1 MRALRIS
8 LIVFGALLVLALI
21 ADRIAL
27 FIAQGEVA
35 SQARETLELSS
46 EPDVSIKGF
55 PFLTQV
61 LGSHLDRVDLG
72 LDGYEALVDDQMLTL
87 EELDVRLEDVELGS
101 GYSSAVAERAG
112 GEGLISW
119 EELTRAYGELL
130 AVSGN
135 GFGVEFGY
143 AEDGRLLLTLQ
154 ASVLGQS
161 LDVGE
166 VTGDIVLENGSI
178 RLEVADEDIPDTGG
192 PEVQAAIREQ
202 LDIEREIAGLP
213 DGLSLD
219 SLEPTED
226 GLALTITGSDVDIT
240 G

>member
-8 LIVFGALLVLALI
+8 LIVFGVLLVLALI

-27 FIAQGEVA
+27 SMAQGEVA
-35 SQARETLELSS
+35 SQARSSLSLDS

-61 LGSHLDRVDLG
+61 LGNHLDRVDLG
-72 LDGYEALVDDQMLTL
+72 LDGYEALVDEQTLTL
-87 EELDVRLEDVELGS
+87 EELDVRLDDVELGD
-101 GYSSAVAERAG
+101 GYSSAVAARAG
-112 GEGLISW
+112 GEGLISY

-130 AVSGN
+130 AVSGT
-135 GFGVEFGY
+135 GFGVEFGH
-143 AEDGRLLLTLQ
+143 AGEGRLLLTLQ

-166 VTGDIVLENGSI
+166 VAGDVVLENGSI

-202 LDIEREIAGLP
+202 LDIVRPITGLP

-226 GLALTITGSDVDIT
+226 GLALTITGRDVDIT